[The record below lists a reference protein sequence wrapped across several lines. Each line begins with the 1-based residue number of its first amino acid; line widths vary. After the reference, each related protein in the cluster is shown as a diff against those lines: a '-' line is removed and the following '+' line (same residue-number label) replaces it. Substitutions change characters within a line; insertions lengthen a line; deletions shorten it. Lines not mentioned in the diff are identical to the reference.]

1 MPLVGKSAAGWSA
14 PQETPGRLQRLRAGL
29 FAAIDLLAD
38 FWAEEAGKAVC
49 RRVLWGILSGWGPV
63 WRDGTPFWRGTAA
76 SMTWDRL
83 VPRHS
88 DK

>member
-1 MPLVGKSAAGWSA
+1 
-14 PQETPGRLQRLRAGL
+14 
-29 FAAIDLLAD
+29 LAD